1 MSSWLK
7 EGCVWLTYFE
17 NKILHKYTRVARS
30 QDGVAIKNMI
40 DLMLVKKNMLIYMQ
54 DVRTVK
60 GMG

>member
-1 MSSWLK
+1 M
-7 EGCVWLTYFE
+7 WLTYFE